1 MSSSALQI
9 ALLMLLVPQNV
20 LERRKKGKYLPV
32 LNFVNII
39 KYLQVVRFF
48 KIKSYG
54 VFFFFSEVTK
64 QFAYTECRH
73 WVSNQLVIRAIN
85 KIE

>member
-54 VFFFFSEVTK
+54 VFFSFLKLRNNSHTQNV
-64 QFAYTECRH
+64 
-73 WVSNQLVIRAIN
+73 VIGFQIS
-85 KIE
+85 